1 MTRYEQAIERVNQL
15 LGEDNLEEADVKE
28 TDPMIKSLQ
37 NQKET
42 IQKQIETL
50 DKQRKPLMLRLQD
63 INKQLTLKG
72 QEVSV

>member
-42 IQKQIETL
+42 IQKQIDTL

>member
-42 IQKQIETL
+42 IQKQIDSL

-72 QEVSV
+72 QEVFV

>member
-37 NQKET
+37 TQKET

>member
-42 IQKQIETL
+42 IQKQIDTL
-50 DKQRKPLMLRLQD
+50 DKQKKPLMLRLQD

>member
-42 IQKQIETL
+42 IQKQIDSL

>member
-28 TDPMIKSLQ
+28 TDPRIKSLQ
-37 NQKET
+37 NQKELL
-42 IQKQIETL
+42 QKQIETL

-63 INKQLTLKG
+63 INKQLTLAG